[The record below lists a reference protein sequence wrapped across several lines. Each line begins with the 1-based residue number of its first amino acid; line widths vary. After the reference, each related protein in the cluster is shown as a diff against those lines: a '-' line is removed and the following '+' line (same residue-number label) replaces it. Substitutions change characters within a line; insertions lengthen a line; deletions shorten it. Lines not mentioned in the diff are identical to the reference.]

1 MKQAPNIKVQ
11 PVKRPSEES
20 KLAPFVLSPEELQK
34 LQEAR
39 KKLDL
44 YNVYSS
50 SYLKYYKNHLENEVA
65 ILKKNFPGVDFDIL
79 ARVKSQYSYREKIKS
94 KGESLDIFA
103 DKIIL
108 KSVNGKTD
116 ETLLQEYSY
125 KIQDFLVA
133 YNKSITEIRRKRKD
147 YIKNPKANNYSSLHI
162 TRTIHTL
169 DDDENPIEFNVETQ
183 IKTFRM
189 RETEKD
195 GKASHF
201 NAYKTTRTC
210 FLTYISTPE
219 SAEYYLPKYM
229 HFVFDKSTR
238 SDKLVVDSF
247 DERFRYF
254 FHQSYE
260 DFLEFKKDDLSQD
273 EHP

>member
-39 KKLDL
+39 KKIDL

-50 SYLKYYKNHLENEVA
+50 NYLKYYKNHLENEVA

-94 KGESLDIFA
+94 KGEALDIFA

-125 KIQDFLVA
+125 KIQDFLVT

-260 DFLEFKKDDLSQD
+260 DFLEFQKDDLSHD

>member
-39 KKLDL
+39 KKIDL

-50 SYLKYYKNHLENEVA
+50 NYLKYYKNHLENEVA

-94 KGESLDIFA
+94 KGEALDIFA

-125 KIQDFLVA
+125 KIQDFLVT

-147 YIKNPKANNYSSLHI
+147 YIKTPKPNNYSSLHI

-169 DDDENPIEFNVETQ
+169 DDEENPIEFNVETQ

-260 DFLEFKKDDLSQD
+260 DFLEFQKDDLSQD

>member
-50 SYLKYYKNHLENEVA
+50 NYLKYYKNHLENEVA

-94 KGESLDIFA
+94 KGEALDIFA

-116 ETLLQEYSY
+116 ESLLQEYSY
-125 KIQDFLVA
+125 KIQDFLVT

-147 YIKNPKANNYSSLHI
+147 YIKTPKPNNYSSLHI

-260 DFLEFKKDDLSQD
+260 DFLEFQKDDLSQD

>member
-39 KKLDL
+39 KKIDL

-50 SYLKYYKNHLENEVA
+50 NYLKYYKNHLENEVA

-94 KGESLDIFA
+94 KGEALDIFA

-116 ETLLQEYSY
+116 ESLLQEYSY
-125 KIQDFLVA
+125 KIQDFLVT

-147 YIKNPKANNYSSLHI
+147 YIKTPKPNNYSSLHI

-169 DDDENPIEFNVETQ
+169 DDEENPIEFNVETQ

-260 DFLEFKKDDLSQD
+260 DFLEFQKDDLSQD

>member
-50 SYLKYYKNHLENEVA
+50 NYLKYYKNHLENEVA

-94 KGESLDIFA
+94 KGEALDIFA

-125 KIQDFLVA
+125 KIQDFLVT

-147 YIKNPKANNYSSLHI
+147 YIKTPKPNNYSSLHI

-260 DFLEFKKDDLSQD
+260 DFLEFQKDDLSQD

>member
-50 SYLKYYKNHLENEVA
+50 NYLKYYKNHLENEVA

-94 KGESLDIFA
+94 KGEALDIFA

-125 KIQDFLVA
+125 KIQDFLVT

-147 YIKNPKANNYSSLHI
+147 YIKTPKPNNYSSLHI

-169 DDDENPIEFNVETQ
+169 DDEENPIEFNVETQ

-229 HFVFDKSTR
+229 HLVFDKSTR

-260 DFLEFKKDDLSQD
+260 DFLEFQKDDLSQD

>member
-116 ETLLQEYSY
+116 ESLLQEYSY
-125 KIQDFLVA
+125 KIQDFLVT

-147 YIKNPKANNYSSLHI
+147 YIKTPKPNNYSSLHI

-260 DFLEFKKDDLSQD
+260 DFLEFQKDDLSQD

>member
-94 KGESLDIFA
+94 KGEALDIFA

-108 KSVNGKTD
+108 KSVNGKTN

-125 KIQDFLVA
+125 KIQDFLVT

-210 FLTYISTPE
+210 FLNYISTPE

-254 FHQSYE
+254 FHQRYE
-260 DFLEFKKDDLSQD
+260 DFLEFQKDDLSQD

>member
-50 SYLKYYKNHLENEVA
+50 NYLKYYKNHLENEVA

-94 KGESLDIFA
+94 KGEALDIFA

-125 KIQDFLVA
+125 KIQDFLVT

-229 HFVFDKSTR
+229 HFVFDKSTK

-260 DFLEFKKDDLSQD
+260 DFLEFQKDDLSQD

>member
-50 SYLKYYKNHLENEVA
+50 NYLKYYKNHLENEVA
-65 ILKKNFPGVDFDIL
+65 ILKKIFPGVDFDIL

-94 KGESLDIFA
+94 KGEALDIFA

-116 ETLLQEYSY
+116 ESLLQEYSY
-125 KIQDFLVA
+125 KIQDFLVT

-147 YIKNPKANNYSSLHI
+147 YIKTPKPNNYSSLHI

-260 DFLEFKKDDLSQD
+260 DFLEFQKDDLSQD

>member
-39 KKLDL
+39 KKIDL

-50 SYLKYYKNHLENEVA
+50 NYLKYYKNHLENEVA

-94 KGESLDIFA
+94 KGEALDIFA

-125 KIQDFLVA
+125 KIQDFLVT

-260 DFLEFKKDDLSQD
+260 DFLEFQKDELSQD

>member
-260 DFLEFKKDDLSQD
+260 DFLEFQKDDLSQD

>member
-50 SYLKYYKNHLENEVA
+50 NYLKYYKNHLENEVA

-94 KGESLDIFA
+94 KGEALDIFA

-125 KIQDFLVA
+125 KIQDFLVT

-260 DFLEFKKDDLSQD
+260 DFLEFQKDDLSQD

>member
-11 PVKRPSEES
+11 PVKRPSGES

-50 SYLKYYKNHLENEVA
+50 NYLKYYKNHLENEVA

-94 KGESLDIFA
+94 KGEALDIFA

-125 KIQDFLVA
+125 KIQDFLVT

-210 FLTYISTPE
+210 FLNYISTPE

-260 DFLEFKKDDLSQD
+260 DFLEFQKDDLSQD

>member
-50 SYLKYYKNHLENEVA
+50 NYLKYYKNHLENEVA
-65 ILKKNFPGVDFDIL
+65 ILKKIFPGVDFDIL

-94 KGESLDIFA
+94 KGEALDIFA

-125 KIQDFLVA
+125 KIQDFLVT

-260 DFLEFKKDDLSQD
+260 DFLEFQKDDLSQD

>member
-50 SYLKYYKNHLENEVA
+50 NYLKYYKNHLENEVA

-94 KGESLDIFA
+94 KGEALDIFA

-125 KIQDFLVA
+125 KIQDFLVT

-147 YIKNPKANNYSSLHI
+147 YIKNPKANNYYSLHI

-210 FLTYISTPE
+210 FLNYISTPE

-260 DFLEFKKDDLSQD
+260 DFLEFQKDDLSQD

>member
-39 KKLDL
+39 KKIDL

-50 SYLKYYKNHLENEVA
+50 NYLKYYKNHLENEVA

-125 KIQDFLVA
+125 KIQDFLVT

-147 YIKNPKANNYSSLHI
+147 YIKTPKPNNYSSLHI

-260 DFLEFKKDDLSQD
+260 DFLEFQKDDLSQD

>member
-39 KKLDL
+39 KKIDL

-50 SYLKYYKNHLENEVA
+50 NYLKYYKNHLENEVA

-94 KGESLDIFA
+94 KGEALDIFA

-125 KIQDFLVA
+125 KIQDFLVT

-260 DFLEFKKDDLSQD
+260 DFLEFQKDDLSQD

>member
-50 SYLKYYKNHLENEVA
+50 NYLKYYKNHLENEVA

-94 KGESLDIFA
+94 KGEALDIFA

-116 ETLLQEYSY
+116 ESLLQEYSY
-125 KIQDFLVA
+125 KIQDFLVT

-260 DFLEFKKDDLSQD
+260 DFLEFQKDDLSQD

>member
-39 KKLDL
+39 KKIDL

-50 SYLKYYKNHLENEVA
+50 NYLKYYKNHLENEVA

-94 KGESLDIFA
+94 KGEALDIFA

-116 ETLLQEYSY
+116 ESLLQEYSY
-125 KIQDFLVA
+125 KIQDFLVT

-260 DFLEFKKDDLSQD
+260 DFLEFQKDDLSQD

>member
-65 ILKKNFPGVDFDIL
+65 VLKKNFPGVDFDIL

-116 ETLLQEYSY
+116 ESLLQEYSY
-125 KIQDFLVA
+125 KIQDFLVT

-147 YIKNPKANNYSSLHI
+147 YIKTPKPNNYSSLHI

-169 DDDENPIEFNVETQ
+169 DDEENPIEFNVETQ

-210 FLTYISTPE
+210 FLNYISTSE

-260 DFLEFKKDDLSQD
+260 DFLEFQKDDLSQD

>member
-11 PVKRPSEES
+11 PVKRPSEGS

-50 SYLKYYKNHLENEVA
+50 NYLKYYKNHLENEVA

-94 KGESLDIFA
+94 KGEALDIFA

-125 KIQDFLVA
+125 KIQDFLVT

-260 DFLEFKKDDLSQD
+260 DFLEFQKDDLSQD

>member
-50 SYLKYYKNHLENEVA
+50 NYLKYYKNHLENEVA

-94 KGESLDIFA
+94 KGEALDIFA

-116 ETLLQEYSY
+116 ESLLQEYSY
-125 KIQDFLVA
+125 KIQDFLVT

-260 DFLEFKKDDLSQD
+260 DFLEFQKDDLSQY

>member
-50 SYLKYYKNHLENEVA
+50 NYLKYYKNHLENEVA

-94 KGESLDIFA
+94 KGEALDIFA

-116 ETLLQEYSY
+116 ESLLQEYSY
-125 KIQDFLVA
+125 KIQDFLVT

-147 YIKNPKANNYSSLHI
+147 YIKTPKPNNYSSLHI

-169 DDDENPIEFNVETQ
+169 DDEENPIEFNVETQ

-260 DFLEFKKDDLSQD
+260 DFLEFQKDDLSQD